1 MGDSWVILDSHEGKR
16 ILILVVMLVGLM
28 LVVTICFTG
37 FQYLSAAENCARLL
51 KEIEKVNQSHW
62 ENSLLLVSAMI
73 FTVDMGA
80 LFGPW
85 VPEK

>member
-1 MGDSWVILDSHEGKR
+1 MREREFLFWS
-16 ILILVVMLVGLM
+16 VMLVGLM

-73 FTVDMGA
+73 FTVDRGD